1 MPAKKARVQI
11 KNLGSAAGKE
21 ISAADA
27 KAIRG
32 GEYRCP
38 SKECKTLVVKIV
50 TGARAKK
57 HTVIID
63 STV

>member
-1 MPAKKARVQI
+1 MPAKKAKVLI

-27 KAIRG
+27 KSIRG
-32 GEYRCP
+32 GEYKCP
-38 SKECKTLVVKIV
+38 SKQCRTLIVKLMTSGGAKT
-50 TGARAKK
+50 

-63 STV
+63 SAV